1 MNLWGALALVYH
13 LTSRLAYVVW
23 VGWALRRERRI
34 NHYAHTYG
42 AEAGFRRF
50 RRVAATLMNND
61 GVSFV
66 VLCLLTRGT
75 LPIAAPWW
83 LLVGIGA
90 ALAAVGIGVKL
101 WARAATGSN
110 RYYWHDFFSGPA
122 APLEPAA
129 GPYRYL
135 KNPMYT
141 VGNLHLWGLALGVA
155 SLPGLGAALFDHVAI
170 LVFNHVV
177 ERPHVKRHYR
187 AAVQREGSPV
197 SSGAGHHRAE

>member
-1 MNLWGALALVYH
+1 MNVWGFVALTYH

-23 VGWALRRERRI
+23 VGWALRRERHAG
-34 NHYAHTYG
+34 HYARTYG
-42 AEAGFRRF
+42 AEVGFQRF

-83 LLVGIGA
+83 LLVVLGA
-90 ALAAVGIGVKL
+90 ILAGVGIGVKL
-101 WARAATGSN
+101 WARAAAGSDG
-110 RYYWHDFFSGPA
+110 YYWRDFFDTAA

-135 KNPMYT
+135 NNPMYT

-155 SLPGLGAALFDHVAI
+155 SLPGLGAALLDHAAI
-170 LVFNHVV
+170 LTFNRVV
-177 ERPHVKRHYR
+177 EQPHVNRHYR
-187 AAVQREGSPV
+187 DAARG
-197 SSGAGHHRAE
+197 